1 MAIISA
7 HQALYEY
14 IYSEIGNT
22 ISEGGDTFNYF
33 VRPPEN
39 QTTPY
44 IWLNIQTLSDDG
56 PRDGFIYNL
65 FAEFTVVTFED
76 VNRPSNSTLLNGE
89 LAILKLFTTRGLNL
103 SYTSS
108 GGVINIISQTLSSIE
123 EGAEN
128 LAQKKIIFA
137 KVNVNFTVSF

>member
-7 HQALYEY
+7 QAALYQY
-14 IYSEIGNT
+14 IYSQIGNT

-33 VRPPEN
+33 IRPPEN
-39 QTTPY
+39 QTDPY

-76 VNRPSNSTLLNGE
+76 VNRPGNGQLLNGQTA
-89 LAILKLFTTRGLNL
+89 LLKLFTTRGLNIA
-103 SYTSS
+103 YASS
-108 GGVINIISQTLSSIE
+108 GGTINIISQTLSSLE

-128 LAQKKIIFA
+128 LGQKKIIFA
-137 KVNVNFTVSF
+137 KVNINFTVSF